1 MNPETRPSG
10 YLQLFKTKDFSMLWL
25 ASVAMAASIMAV
37 EATVTWG
44 TWESTGSATAVGI
57 LISAISLPRI
67 ILETLVGRVVDAFD
81 RKKLMILAALGAS
94 LVSLALTLLTRE
106 SNGST
111 LFATVSF
118 TWMLTVFNM
127 LFHRARSS
135 LLPRLISEHS
145 ILVSAQALLHI
156 TVSGMSVLSG
166 GAALLIPVIG
176 RVSIMAAGA
185 AMAIAAALAAGQISH
200 SDQGRSGV
208 KAIRPSF
215 GFRNLLGDP
224 LDIVK
229 SNRFLAWF
237 IVFVALTNIPH
248 RAMLAMVLPISAEKT
263 GLGAQGY
270 GAIQIALSIGVIAG
284 CLVAGRLLSRGNPVL
299 WVILGIGFS
308 ALFAGLIA
316 LLSGTLTIVALFV
329 AYGLVEGF
337 FIPGFAKFDLEIPD
351 DLRGRVNS
359 LFNIAGLLL
368 SPVAQIG
375 GGMVSDRFGPS
386 TLYGW
391 SGLALFVVALVA
403 VALRPPEHLEEE
415 TQGAVESGNWCT

>member
-1 MNPETRPSG
+1 M
-10 YLQLFKTKDFSMLWL
+10 
-25 ASVAMAASIMAV
+25 
-37 EATVTWG
+37 TWG

-248 RAMLAMVLPISAEKT
+248 RAMLAMVLPISAEKNRT
-263 GLGAQGY
+263 RCSGIWRDSNRVEHWGHRRLSSRRPAVVPGQSCTLGYPGY
-270 GAIQIALSIGVIAG
+270 WLQRTLCRADCPSVRDVNHSRLVCRLWAG
-284 CLVAGRLLSRGNPVL
+284 
-299 WVILGIGFS
+299 
-308 ALFAGLIA
+308 
-316 LLSGTLTIVALFV
+316 
-329 AYGLVEGF
+329 
-337 FIPGFAKFDLEIPD
+337 
-351 DLRGRVNS
+351 
-359 LFNIAGLLL
+359 
-368 SPVAQIG
+368 
-375 GGMVSDRFGPS
+375 
-386 TLYGW
+386 
-391 SGLALFVVALVA
+391 
-403 VALRPPEHLEEE
+403 
-415 TQGAVESGNWCT
+415 

>member
-1 MNPETRPSG
+1 
-10 YLQLFKTKDFSMLWL
+10 
-25 ASVAMAASIMAV
+25 
-37 EATVTWG
+37 
-44 TWESTGSATAVGI
+44 
-57 LISAISLPRI
+57 
-67 ILETLVGRVVDAFD
+67 
-81 RKKLMILAALGAS
+81 
-94 LVSLALTLLTRE
+94 
-106 SNGST
+106 
-111 LFATVSF
+111 
-118 TWMLTVFNM
+118 
-127 LFHRARSS
+127 
-135 LLPRLISEHS
+135 
-145 ILVSAQALLHI
+145 
-156 TVSGMSVLSG
+156 
-166 GAALLIPVIG
+166 
-176 RVSIMAAGA
+176 
-185 AMAIAAALAAGQISH
+185 MAIAAALAAGQISH